1 MFADLKSISCQILS
15 CAVMLKP
22 DSLEISP
29 VYLSVWTN
37 LGCTALKN
45 RTGFKKEF
53 LIKNY
58 QSFLLGRAMSAV
70 REMLSSG
77 HFQGSQDV
85 VAFFISTRF
94 CYLGCCYAERHGA
107 R

>member
-15 CAVMLKP
+15 CTGLLKP

-29 VYLSVWTN
+29 VYLSVWTY

-45 RTGFKKEF
+45 RTGYKKEF

-85 VAFFISTRF
+85 CGLFHLNTVLLSWMLL
-94 CYLGCCYAERHGA
+94 C
-107 R
+107 